1 MRRSAALLI
10 PLVAIGATISTAIP
24 AGAGQP
30 DRAEFTVAE
39 CFFDGTE
46 PVLLPGLVSAW
57 PAVQA
62 ARASARR
69 QPSVLS
75 HGGTRKG
82 MRQPQPMGPAKVER
96 PR

>member
-39 CFFDGTE
+39 CFFDGT
-46 PVLLPGLVSAW
+46 LLGGEVSGVAQAQACRW
-57 PAVQA
+57 YLNSKLSSKAV
-62 ARASARR
+62 S
-69 QPSVLS
+69 
-75 HGGTRKG
+75 
-82 MRQPQPMGPAKVER
+82 
-96 PR
+96 